1 MSTEMN
7 KEDVIIDVTPTEVSD
22 ASNDGDVVVCD
33 VPVEETSEV
42 SEEPIEENPTEEMKE
57 EDYSDLIDVSALDT
71 MNYVELT
78 QTLKD
83 LKTQRGNMVSMYE
96 AITNMKAIYPS
107 IKDVKDAFKNAVE
120 EDPALAKD
128 EEDLNEFLENPE
140 KYEKEYQENLK
151 KMDYVI
157 RIVDSHINEKYG
169 SIKKTMS
176 FWDDQTIE
184 YLAKVKVETVKAMDR
199 PNLTGREIR
208 AYSDTIASVNAKLKA
223 MDDRFDLKFWKDRSE
238 LVGHIKSMEKNMRK
252 DYIKNLSEILVT
264 MHRANNAI
272 TKDNFVLI
280 FGFIQRILPEDLDAS
295 KKRVYAQIFLNSVC
309 KVLKDN
315 TKALYASR
323 LINMIFSIIDKSYD
337 YTDEYSA
344 EEMEKKLSDI
354 ILTYGSHVSSTTLK
368 MYDRYMREMQ
378 KQTKK

>member
-1 MSTEMN
+1 MSTATN

-22 ASNDGDVVVCD
+22 VSNDGDVVVCE
-33 VPVEETSEV
+33 VPVEETAEV
-42 SEEPIEENPTEEMKE
+42 SEESKEESDIDEKE
-57 EDYSDLIDVSALDT
+57 EDYSDLIDTNALDT

-78 QTLKD
+78 QTQKD
-83 LKTQRGNMVSMYE
+83 LKTQRTNMVSMYE

-120 EDPALAKD
+120 EDPSLAKD
-128 EEDLNEFLENPE
+128 EEDLNDYLENPE

-157 RIVDSHINEKYG
+157 GIVDSYVNEKYG
-169 SIKKTMS
+169 SVKKTMS

-184 YLAKVKVETVKAMDR
+184 YLAKVKIETVKAMDR

-208 AYSDTIASVNAKLKA
+208 AYSDTIASVNTKLKA
-223 MDDRFDLKFWKDRSE
+223 MDDRFELKFWKDRSE
-238 LVGHIKSMEKNMRK
+238 MIGHIKSMEKNMRK
-252 DYIKNLSEILVT
+252 DYIKNLSEILIT

-280 FGFIQRILPEDLDAS
+280 FGFIQRILPNDLDTS

-309 KVLKDN
+309 KVLKDS
-315 TKALYASR
+315 TQALYASR
-323 LINMIFSIIDKSYD
+323 LLNMIFSIVDKSYD

>member
-1 MSTEMN
+1 MSTATN

-22 ASNDGDVVVCD
+22 VSNDGDVVVCE
-33 VPVEETSEV
+33 VPVEETTEV
-42 SEEPIEENPTEEMKE
+42 SEEPKEEPVTDEQE
-57 EDYSDLIDVSALDT
+57 EDYSDLIDTNALGT

-78 QTLKD
+78 QTQKD
-83 LKTQRGNMVSMYE
+83 LKTQRANMVSMYE

-120 EDPALAKD
+120 EDPSLAKD
-128 EEDLNEFLENPE
+128 EEDLNDYLENPE

-157 RIVDSHINEKYG
+157 GIVDSYVNEKYG
-169 SIKKTMS
+169 SVKKTMS

-223 MDDRFDLKFWKDRSE
+223 MDDRFELKFWKDRSE
-238 LVGHIKSMEKNMRK
+238 MIGHIKSMEKNMRK
-252 DYIKNLSEILVT
+252 DYIKNLSEILVS
-264 MHRANNAI
+264 MHRANSAI

-280 FGFIQRILPEDLDAS
+280 FGFIQRILPNDLDTS

-315 TKALYASR
+315 VQALYASR
-323 LINMIFSIIDKSYD
+323 LLNMIFSIVDKSYD
-337 YTDEYSA
+337 YTDEYGA